1 MSVDHLTHLDLHV
14 IICHSFFRVLMV
26 KFLSVLMCRV
36 MLAGLF
42 TDTLA
47 ERHGVSWAMG
57 PGAEW

>member
-1 MSVDHLTHLDLHV
+1 
-14 IICHSFFRVLMV
+14 MV